1 MKTTILLA
9 LASLCILTAG
19 CASVPS
25 DSDNN
30 YRTRQQMLDAQSTS
44 ITSIENEIS
53 RIRDGNGGDMSKW
66 TPDTIK
72 LYGKWQEELGN
83 RYVEREK
90 LIKSLNGNA
99 LSEMTV
105 GGN

>member
-9 LASLCILTAG
+9 LAFCILTAG
-19 CASVPS
+19 CTPDTKA
-25 DSDNN
+25 DIN
-30 YRTRQQMLDAQSTS
+30 YNTRQQMLDAQRTS
-44 ITSIENEIS
+44 IQSIENEIS

-72 LYGKWQEELGN
+72 LYSKWQEELGN
-83 RYVEREK
+83 RYIEREK
-90 LIKSLNGNA
+90 LIKALSGDA
-99 LSEMTV
+99 LSEMTS